1 MSKALKSFKTFF
13 SKMFTKTR
21 KIVELP
27 QGKEYESWLG
37 I

>member
-1 MSKALKSFKTFF
+1 MSKALKSFRSFF
-13 SKMFTKTR
+13 TKMFTKTR
-21 KIVELP
+21 KVVDLP